1 MDGACRRLMHSDHC
15 DRNPSVMKTKEKGA
29 SALKRALI
37 GCVLLLCLCA
47 SACAEIACDCQAKNC
62 KCFIQLGDRGN
73 AVKAIIK
80 LLEEQGYLESTEKT
94 VFSLDVYDAVRAFQ
108 SIHGLQET
116 GMMDDDTLTM
126 LIWGMDGVPKDAE
139 LAVVYVPTDGGIR
152 YHNDSGCRDMYDPRK
167 ITICNAEAL
176 SISYCRICAQPLVE

>member
-1 MDGACRRLMHSDHC
+1 
-15 DRNPSVMKTKEKGA
+15 MKTKEKGA

-73 AVKAIIK
+73 AVEAIIK

-94 VFSLDVYDAVRAFQ
+94 VFSLDVYDAVKAFQ
-108 SIHGLQET
+108 SIHGLEVT
-116 GMMDDDTLTM
+116 GLMDDETLTM
-126 LIWGMDGVPKDAE
+126 LIWGMDGIPVDAE
-139 LAVVYVPTDGGIR
+139 LAVVYVPTDGGIK
-152 YHNDSGCRDMYDPRK
+152 YHNDSECCGMYDPRK
-167 ITICNAEAL
+167 MSLCNAKAL
-176 SISYCRICAQPLVE
+176 LIGDCSKC